1 MSPRRHHASLAAALF
16 LLAALAAGSALA
28 QAGSPAVVAPTGGPR
43 GAQNGEWPTYH
54 GDLYATQY
62 AALDQITAE
71 NVSRLAIAWRWDS
84 PDNPIVAADRKFSTW
99 SFKSTPLMIGGRL
112 YVNTSLGHVAAI
124 DAATGKTIWVFDSK
138 SREAGRPT
146 NLGWNSRAVGYWTD
160 GKEERVYHPSGDAY
174 LWAIDAKTGAAIES
188 FGEGG
193 RVDVAKTIRNLTSR
207 STVTLMSAPLVVGDV
222 VVLGSSISDGP
233 TRTTMPAGDV
243 QAFDVRTGERRWAFH
258 NPPAKGEHGYDTW
271 ENGAADYTGNANVWT
286 NFSADPEL
294 GLVYLPFGT
303 PTNDWY
309 GGHRLGDGLFAES
322 IVCVRASTGERVW
335 HYQLIHH
342 GLWDWD
348 IPAAPKLFDAT
359 IDGKQ
364 VLGVAVL
371 TKQGFVY
378 VFDRVT
384 GEPVWPIEERPVPQS
399 DVPGERTSA
408 TQPFPTKPPAFEYQ
422 GDIKDVLIDFTPE
435 LRAEALEIVSHFKT
449 GPIFTPPVVSTK
461 EIGGTIQL
469 PGWGGGANWWGG
481 AFDPE
486 TGMLYVPSVTS
497 PIVVGLLEPDA
508 ARSDFKY
515 IRGMTEGAM
524 ALEGPRGL
532 PLTKPPY
539 GRVTAFDLTQGT
551 IAWQI
556 PHGDG
561 IRQKLVDMGIPDPG
575 PVGSR
580 SSTGPLLTK
589 TLLFFGQGSRTSRVD
604 NSTAK
609 PVFRALDKKT
619 GAIVHEMELPA
630 EPSGTPMTYL
640 ADGKQYIAFAVGGGT
655 EAGILALALP

>member
-1 MSPRRHHASLAAALF
+1 
-16 LLAALAAGSALA
+16 
-28 QAGSPAVVAPTGGPR
+28 
-43 GAQNGEWPTYH
+43 
-54 GDLYATQY
+54 
-62 AALDQITAE
+62 
-71 NVSRLAIAWRWDS
+71 
-84 PDNPIVAADRKFSTW
+84 
-99 SFKSTPLMIGGRL
+99 MIGGKL

-146 NLGWNSRAVGYWTD
+146 NLGFNSRGVGYWTD
-160 GKEERVYHPSGDAY
+160 GKEERVYPPVGRRLPVGDRRQDRQGDRELRRRPASV
-174 LWAIDAKTGAAIES
+174 DVVGGAAPRQEPQL
-188 FGEGG
+188 GHDDVVAAGG
-193 RVDVAKTIRNLTSR
+193 RRRRDRRLVDLRRPARTE
-207 STVTLMSAPLVVGDV
+207 M
-222 VVLGSSISDGP
+222 P
-233 TRTTMPAGDV
+233 TGDV

-258 NPPAKGEHGYDTW
+258 NPPMKGEFGYDTW
-271 ENGAADYTGNANVWT
+271 ENGAADYSGNANVWT
-286 NFSADPEL
+286 NMSADPEL

-309 GGHRLGDGLFAES
+309 GGHRLGDDLFAES
-322 IVCVRASTGERVW
+322 IVCVRAATGERVW

-359 IDGKQ
+359 IDGKPRKAI
-364 VLGVAVL
+364 AVL

-378 VFDRVT
+378 TFDRVT
-384 GEPVWPIEERPVPQS
+384 GEPIWPIEERPVPQS
-399 DVPGERTSA
+399 DVPGERASA

-422 GDIKDVLIDFTPE
+422 GDIRDVIIDFTPE
-435 LRAEALEIVSHFKT
+435 IKAEALEIVSHFKP
-449 GPIFTPPVVSTK
+449 GPIFTPPIVSTK

-481 AFDPE
+481 SFDPE

-497 PIVVGLLEPDA
+497 PITVGLLAPDA

-515 IRGMTEGAM
+515 MRGMSESAM

-539 GRVTAFDLTQGT
+539 GRVTAFDMTKGE

-561 IRQKLVDMGIPDPG
+561 IRQQLIDMGIPDPG

-589 TLLFFGQGSRTSRVD
+589 TLLFFGQGSRTSRVE
-604 NSTAK
+604 NSSAK
-609 PVFRALDKKT
+609 PIFRALDKKT
-619 GAIVHEMELPA
+619 GAIVHEMALTA

-640 ADGKQYIAFAVGGGT
+640 ADGKQYIAFAVGGGA
-655 EAGILALALP
+655 EAGIMALALP

>member
-1 MSPRRHHASLAAALF
+1 MSARFARFCPTLAVSLLLVAGVSLA
-16 LLAALAAGSALA
+16 
-28 QAGSPAVVAPTGGPR
+28 QTGSPNAAAAAGPR

-62 AALDQITAE
+62 APLDQIDAG
-71 NVSRLAIAWRWDS
+71 NVDQLAVAWTWES
-84 PDNPIVAADRKFSTW
+84 PDNAIAAADRKFQPW
-99 SFKSTPLMIGGRL
+99 GFKSTPLMVGGRL

-124 DAATGKTIWVFDSK
+124 DARTGEQIWVFDSK

-146 NLGWNSRAVGYWTD
+146 NLGFNSRGVGYWTD
-160 GKEERVYHPSGDAY
+160 GKEERIYHPSGDAY
-174 LWAIDAKTGAAIES
+174 LWAIDAKTGKAIES
-188 FGEGG
+188 FGENG
-193 RVDVAKTIRNLTSR
+193 RADVAGSLRRLSGR
-207 STVTLMSAPLVVGDV
+207 SSITLMSAPLVVKDV
-222 VVLGSSISDGP
+222 VVVGSSISDGP
-233 TRTTMPAGDV
+233 TRTEMTPGDV
-243 QAFDVRTGERRWAFH
+243 QAFDARTGKLRWTFH
-258 NPPAKGEHGYDTW
+258 NPPAKGEFGYDTW
-271 ENGAADYTGNANVWT
+271 ENGAADYSGNANVWT
-286 NFSADPEL
+286 NMSADPEL

-309 GGHRLGDGLFAES
+309 GGHRKGDNLFAES
-322 IVCVRASTGERVW
+322 IVCVKADTGERVW

-364 VLGVAVL
+364 VKGIAVL
-371 TKQGFVY
+371 SKQGFVY

-408 TQPFPTKPPAFEYQ
+408 TQPFPTKPPPFEYQ
-422 GDIKDVLIDFTPE
+422 GDIRDVLIDFTPE
-435 LRAEALEIVSHFKT
+435 IRAEALEIVSHFKP

-481 AFDPE
+481 AFDPDS
-486 TGMLYVPSVTS
+486 GMLYVPSVTS
-497 PIVVGLLEPDA
+497 PIVVGLIKPDA
-508 ARSDFKY
+508 ARSDFQFV
-515 IRGMTEGAM
+515 RGMSEGAM
-524 ALEGPRGL
+524 ALEGPRDL

-539 GRVTAFDLTQGT
+539 GRITAYDLTKGE
-551 IAWQI
+551 IAWQV

-561 IRQKLVDMGIPDPG
+561 IRQQLVDLGIPDPG

-609 PVFRALDKKT
+609 PMFRAFDKKT
-619 GAIVHEMELPA
+619 GAVVRAMELPV
-630 EPSGTPMTYL
+630 EPSSTPMTYIVG
-640 ADGKQYIAFAVGGGT
+640 GKQYIAFGFGGGPQ
-655 EAGILALALP
+655 AGILALALP

>member
-1 MSPRRHHASLAAALF
+1 MSARTSLASI
-16 LLAALAAGSALA
+16 LAALALVLA
-28 QAGSPAVVAPTGGPR
+28 VEPAAPQAGSSAARSGGGPR

-62 AALDQITAE
+62 APLDQINKD
-71 NVSRLAIAWRWDS
+71 NVSKLAIAWKWDS
-84 PDNPIVAADRKFSTW
+84 PDNAIAGKKFQPW
-99 SFKSTPLMIGGRL
+99 VFKSTPLMIGGKL
-112 YVNTSLGHVAAI
+112 YVNTPLGHVASI

-146 NLGWNSRAVGYWTD
+146 NLGFNSRGVGYWTD
-160 GKEERVYHPSGDAY
+160 GKEERVFHPSGDAM
-174 LWAIDAKTGAAIES
+174 LWAIDAKTGKAIDGFGAA
-188 FGEGG
+188 GK
-193 RVDVAKTIRNLTSR
+193 VDVVATLRHVKSRSSVTLTS
-207 STVTLMSAPLVVGDV
+207 SPLVVGGV
-222 VVLGSSISDGP
+222 VIVGSSISDGP
-233 TRTTMPAGDV
+233 SRTEMPSGDV

-258 NPPAKGEHGYDTW
+258 NPPMKGEFGYDTW
-271 ENGAADYTGNANVWT
+271 ENGAAEYSGNANVWT
-286 NFSADPEL
+286 NMSADPEL

-309 GGHRLGDGLFAES
+309 GGHRLGDDLFAES
-322 IVCVRASTGERVW
+322 IVCVRAATGERVW

-359 IDGKQ
+359 IDGKPRKAI
-364 VLGVAVL
+364 AVL

-378 VFDRVT
+378 TFDRVT
-384 GEPVWPIEERPVPQS
+384 GEPIWPIEERPVPQS
-399 DVPGERTSA
+399 DVPGERASA

-422 GDIKDVLIDFTPE
+422 GDIRDVIIDFTPE
-435 LRAEALEIVSHFKT
+435 IKAEALEIVSHFKP
-449 GPIFTPPVVSTK
+449 GPIFTPPIVSSK

-469 PGWGGGANWWGG
+469 PGWDGGANWWGG
-481 AFDPE
+481 SFDPE

-497 PIVVGLLEPDA
+497 PLTVGLMAPDA

-515 IRGMTEGAM
+515 VRGMSESAM

-539 GRVTAFDLTQGT
+539 GRVTAFDMTKGE

-561 IRQKLVDMGIPDPG
+561 IRQQLIDMGIPDPG

-589 TLLFFGQGSRTSRVD
+589 TLLFFGQGSRTSRVE
-604 NSTAK
+604 NSASK
-609 PVFRALDKKT
+609 PLFRALDKKT
-619 GAIVHEMELPA
+619 GATVYEMALTA
-630 EPSGTPMTYL
+630 APSGTPMTYL
-640 ADGKQYIAFAVGGGT
+640 ANGKQYIAFAVGGGP
-655 EAGILALALP
+655 EAGIMALALP